1 MSTSDLTLIV
11 LSICEVVILMCVLL
25 LDHKKNK

>member
-1 MSTSDLTLIV
+1 MSTSDLTIIV